1 MVSKVRVLA
10 GLALGAAL
18 LSRRGR
24 ERLAALPGALRRDP
38 TRLPRGVQEF
48 PATFVDKRQAAD
60 AQPVP
65 PAAGADAA
73 TIAAEY
79 YQEHPAG

>member
-1 MVSKVRVLA
+1 MISTVKVLA
-10 GLALGAAL
+10 GVALGAVL
-18 LSRRGR
+18 LSRAGR

-60 AQPVP
+60 TPPVA
-65 PAAGADAA
+65 PAAGGDAA
-73 TIAAEY
+73 TVAAEY
-79 YQEHPAG
+79 YQEHPSS